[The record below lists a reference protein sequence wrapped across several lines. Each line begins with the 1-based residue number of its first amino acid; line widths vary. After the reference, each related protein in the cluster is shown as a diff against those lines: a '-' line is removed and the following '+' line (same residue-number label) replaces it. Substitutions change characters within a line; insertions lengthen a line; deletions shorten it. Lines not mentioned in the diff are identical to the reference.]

1 MVCDGGSPPSR
12 RVGVEMK
19 KAMAYVRVSTTGQA
33 EDGVSLEAQ
42 EARIRAWCTLEDYAL
57 ADVFIDRGL
66 SGGRADNRPA
76 LQEALQA
83 VGRGDALVVYSLSR
97 LARSTKDTLAIA
109 ETLDRRGADLVSLS
123 EKIETTSAAGKMV
136 FRLLA
141 VLSEFERDVIAER
154 TSMAMRHLQAQGRHI
169 GGQVPFGFLVVDGKL
184 VASTYEQ
191 EAMKFAKNLRDLGFS
206 LRSIAQVLEQHGF
219 LSRNGYRF
227 DPKQVSRMITSK
239 CVPGLV
245 PSIPGQAGGTSAWTE
260 AGGLSVLT
268 RI

>member
-1 MVCDGGSPPSR
+1 
-12 RVGVEMK
+12 MK
-19 KAMAYVRVSTTGQA
+19 KAIGYVRVSTTGQA

-42 EARIRAWCTLEDYAL
+42 EARIRAWCTLEEYDL

-109 ETLDRRGADLVSLS
+109 ETLDRRGADLISLS
-123 EKIETTSAAGKMV
+123 EKIETTSAAGKMI

-169 GGQVPFGFLVVDGKL
+169 GGMTPFGFQIQGGLLVRSTGEQAAIKL
-184 VASTYEQ
+184 
-191 EAMKFAKNLRDLGFS
+191 AKSLRGLGLS
-206 LRSIAQVLEQHGF
+206 LRSIAMVLEQEGHM
-219 LSRNGYRF
+219 SRSARRF
-227 DPKQVSRMITSK
+227 DPKQIQRMLTSRS
-239 CVPGLV
+239 VPA
-245 PSIPGQAGGTSAWTE
+245 QA
-260 AGGLSVLT
+260 
-268 RI
+268 

>member
-1 MVCDGGSPPSR
+1 
-12 RVGVEMK
+12 MK
-19 KAMAYVRVSTTGQA
+19 KAIAYVRVSTTGQA

-42 EARIRAWCTLEDYAL
+42 EARIRAWCTLEDYGL

-83 VGRGDALVVYSLSR
+83 VGRGDVLVVYSLSR

-109 ETLDRRGADLVSLS
+109 ETLDRRGADLVSLT
-123 EKIETTSAAGKMV
+123 EKIETTSAAGKML

-169 GGQVPFGFLVVDGKL
+169 GGQVPFGFRVVGGRLVP
-184 VASTYEQ
+184 SPYEQ
-191 EAMKFAKNLRDLGFS
+191 ETMRFAKNLRELGLS
-206 LRSIAQVLEQHGF
+206 LRSIAAVLEQEGH
-219 LSRNGYRF
+219 LSRTGYRF
-227 DPKQVSRMITSK
+227 DPKQVSRMLSSRSVTGQI
-239 CVPGLV
+239 
-245 PSIPGQAGGTSAWTE
+245 PSDPIQSGE
-260 AGGLSVLT
+260 ASIGFEAASPPAFAPS
-268 RI
+268 

>member
-1 MVCDGGSPPSR
+1 MKTA
-12 RVGVEMK
+12 VG
-19 KAMAYVRVSTTGQA
+19 YVRVSTSGQA

-42 EARIRAWCTLEDYAL
+42 EARIRAWCTLENYNL
-57 ADVFIDRGL
+57 TQVFIDRGL

-83 VGRGDALVVYSLSR
+83 VGRGDAVIVYSLSR

-154 TSMAMRHLQAQGRHI
+154 TSAAMHHLRAQGRHI

-191 EAMKFAKNLRDLGFS
+191 EAMKFAKNLRDLGLPF
-206 LRSIAQVLEQHGF
+206 RSIAQVLEEHGF
-219 LSRNGYRF
+219 LSRTGFRF
-227 DPKQVSRMITSK
+227 DPKQVQRMVSSK
-239 CVPGLV
+239 CVPYHSQ
-245 PSIPGQAGGTSAWTE
+245 PTE
-260 AGGLSVLT
+260 SCEHLPTMQLSL
-268 RI
+268 RA

>member
-1 MVCDGGSPPSR
+1 
-12 RVGVEMK
+12 MK
-19 KAMAYVRVSTTGQA
+19 KAIAYVRVSTTGQA

-42 EARIRAWCTLEDYAL
+42 EARIRAWCTLEGYDL
-57 ADVFIDRGL
+57 AEVFIDRGL

-169 GGQVPFGFLVVDGKL
+169 GGQVPFGFRAVGGRLVP
-184 VASTYEQ
+184 SPYEQ
-191 EAMKFAKNLRDLGFS
+191 ETMRFARNLRELGLS
-206 LRSIAQVLEQHGF
+206 LRSIAAVLEQEGH
-219 LSRNGYRF
+219 LSRTGYRF
-227 DPKQVSRMITSK
+227 DPKQISRMISSR
-239 CVPGLV
+239 CVSDLRSSMSGQQCGT
-245 PSIPGQAGGTSAWTE
+245 PSGVETE
-260 AGGLSVLT
+260 PMPALDLS
-268 RI
+268 

>member
-1 MVCDGGSPPSR
+1 V
-12 RVGVEMK
+12 K
-19 KAMAYVRVSTTGQA
+19 KAFAYVRVSTSGQA

-42 EARIRAWCTLEDYAL
+42 EARIRAWCTLEDYNL
-57 ADVFIDRGL
+57 TQVFIDRGL

-109 ETLDRRGADLVSLS
+109 ETLDRRNADLVSLS
-123 EKIETTSAAGKMV
+123 EKIETRSATGKML

-169 GGQVPFGFLVVDGKL
+169 GGQVPFGFRVVDGLL
-184 VASTYEQ
+184 VSLPEEQ
-191 EAMKFAKNLRDLGFS
+191 EAMRFAKNLRGRGLS
-206 LRSIAQVLEQHGF
+206 LRSIARILEQEGF
-219 LSRNGYRF
+219 QSRTGLRF
-227 DPKQVSRMITSK
+227 DPKQVHRMLSSK
-239 CVPGLV
+239 CVQGLAPCTPNQGFG
-245 PSIPGQAGGTSAWTE
+245 PSIRVE
-260 AGGLSVLT
+260 AEGLPIQDPSCV
-268 RI
+268 